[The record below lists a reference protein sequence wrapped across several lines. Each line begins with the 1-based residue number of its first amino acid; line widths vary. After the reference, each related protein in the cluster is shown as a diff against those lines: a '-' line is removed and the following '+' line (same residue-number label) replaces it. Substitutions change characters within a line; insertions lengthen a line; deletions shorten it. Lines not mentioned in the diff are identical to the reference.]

1 MKKFVVIGV
10 SLLAAVAV
18 LAYVFLGDRPADMG
32 DTSHAAPAETRGL
45 SESPAPISSST
56 AVGEKADPAAKAI
69 TGQESW
75 RTTKSGVKTEF
86 YLYKG
91 EIGYVD
97 VDSVVE
103 DRNPYSVV
111 ALLQEHDAYTGAG
124 QLLELEIE
132 WVGHH
137 TKSYDVEFLQ
147 MIGGIPTE
155 ARGSLGFGPSGVVSW
170 VDGDLFDP
178 EAAGVGNIIIQQAE
192 AEAIAQ
198 EAAVHFTEPRRG
210 PFIESNESLIVEPEV
225 EELRYSPM
233 TGDASRLRAEWLV
246 AVMTYQPF
254 DDLVVSV
261 DAETGEVIRIES
273 RLKHVR
279 AGPDL

>member
-32 DTSHAAPAETRGL
+32 DTSDAAPAETRGL

-137 TKSYDVEFLQ
+137 TKSYDVEFFQ

-155 ARGSLGFGPSGVVSW
+155 ARGSLGFDPSGLVSW
-170 VDGDLFDP
+170 VDGDLFDT
-178 EAAGVGNIIIQQAE
+178 EAAEVGNIVIQQAE
-192 AEAIAQ
+192 AEAIAR
-198 EAAVHFTEPRRG
+198 EAAARFVEPHRG
-210 PFIESNESLIVEPEV
+210 PFIESNELLIVEPEV
-225 EELRYSPM
+225 EELRYNPT
-233 TGDASRLRAEWLV
+233 TGDASRLRAEWRGSGNDIPAL
-246 AVMTYQPF
+246 
-254 DDLVVSV
+254 
-261 DAETGEVIRIES
+261 
-273 RLKHVR
+273 
-279 AGPDL
+279 